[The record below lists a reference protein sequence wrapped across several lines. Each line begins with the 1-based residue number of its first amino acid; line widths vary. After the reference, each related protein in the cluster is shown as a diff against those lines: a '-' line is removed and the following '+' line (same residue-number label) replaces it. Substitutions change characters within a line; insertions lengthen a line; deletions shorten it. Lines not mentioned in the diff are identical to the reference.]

1 VFIVKS
7 LFNELD
13 SADRKF
19 GSGWISGF
27 FGLLFAVIGLAA
39 VICLL
44 YPDLLTL
51 QEIRYGFYRE
61 NLFWIRPLL
70 LTVLAVAYLLGITN
84 LALRKN
90 KTLGFATLG
99 IALTASLLGGASA
112 EATLDIKG
120 DVSLGLDFFFLN
132 LIMLGALFIPLE
144 RIFKKVDQRILRYEW
159 REDLLYFFIST
170 LFIQILTLLTLAPS
184 LSLLAN
190 TPWASGLREAI
201 ASQNIGLQIL
211 EIMFFTD
218 LAQYWFHRCFHRVP
232 LLWNFHAVHHSAQAM
247 DWMAGSRM
255 HIIEVI
261 LLRSFTTLPMYLIGY
276 AESALYGY
284 ILLVYLSSVFIHSN
298 IGIRFYWLEYIIATP
313 RFHHWHHGVEKEAI
327 NKNYAVH
334 FPALDMIFGTYY
346 FPKNKWPKGY
356 GIEGNP
362 VPKHYWNQFLYP
374 FAKKRLENKI
384 PTSNLSEQQNEKS
397 SSNDALPH

>member
-1 VFIVKS
+1 MKS
-7 LFNELD
+7 LFSELD
-13 SADRKF
+13 STDRKF
-19 GSGWISGF
+19 GSGWISGTV
-27 FGLLFAVIGLAA
+27 GLLLSSMGLAA
-39 VICLL
+39 VICFL
-44 YPDLLTL
+44 YPEFLTL

-70 LTVLAVAYLLGITN
+70 FAVLTVAYLLGITN

-99 IALTASLLGGASA
+99 LALTASLLGGASA
-112 EATLDIKG
+112 ESAKNIRG

-159 REDLLYFFIST
+159 REDLLYFFISK
-170 LFIQILTLLTLAPS
+170 LFIQFLTLLSLAPA
-184 LSLLAN
+184 LTLLAN

-218 LAQYWFHRCFHRVP
+218 LAQYWFHRCFHRFP

-255 HIIEVI
+255 HII
-261 LLRSFTTLPMYLIGY
+261 
-276 AESALYGY
+276 
-284 ILLVYLSSVFIHSN
+284 
-298 IGIRFYWLEYIIATP
+298 
-313 RFHHWHHGVEKEAI
+313 
-327 NKNYAVH
+327 
-334 FPALDMIFGTYY
+334 D
-346 FPKNKWPKGY
+346 
-356 GIEGNP
+356 
-362 VPKHYWNQFLYP
+362 
-374 FAKKRLENKI
+374 FAKSRTVRGSDISLFCAISDISK
-384 PTSNLSEQQNEKS
+384 
-397 SSNDALPH
+397 

>member
-1 VFIVKS
+1 M
-7 LFNELD
+7 
-13 SADRKF
+13 
-19 GSGWISGF
+19 
-27 FGLLFAVIGLAA
+27 GLAA
-39 VICLL
+39 VVGFL

-51 QEIRYGFYRE
+51 QELRYGFYRE

-70 LTVLAVAYLLGITN
+70 FCVLTVAYLLGITN

-90 KTLGFATLG
+90 KTLGFTTIGL
-99 IALTASLLGGASA
+99 ALTASLLGGASA
-112 EATLDIKG
+112 ESAQDIKG

-144 RIFKKVDQRILRYEW
+144 RIFKKVDQRVLRYEW
-159 REDLLYFFIST
+159 REDLLYFFISK
-170 LFIQILTLLTLAPS
+170 LFIQFLTLLSLAPA
-184 LSLLAN
+184 LALLAN
-190 TPWASGLREAI
+190 TQWASGLREAI

-218 LAQYWFHRCFHRVP
+218 LAQYWFHRCFHRFP

-255 HIIEVI
+255 HIFEVI

-276 AESALYGY
+276 AEPALYGY

-298 IGIRFYWLEYIIATP
+298 IGIRFHWLEYVIATP
-313 RFHHWHHGVEKEAI
+313 RFHHWHHGIEKEAI

-334 FPALDMIFGTYY
+334 FPALDLIFGTYY
-346 FPKNKWPKGY
+346 FPKDEWPKGY

-362 VPKHYWNQFLYP
+362 VPRHYWNQFLYP
-374 FAKKRLENKI
+374 FFKKRMENKT
-384 PTSNLSEQQNEKS
+384 PTPNLAERL
-397 SSNDALPH
+397 NDSPPSKDTPTPND

>member
-1 VFIVKS
+1 MKS

-44 YPDLLTL
+44 YPHLLTI

-159 REDLLYFFIST
+159 REDLLYFFISK
-170 LFIQILTLLTLAPS
+170 LFIQFLTLLL
-184 LSLLAN
+184 
-190 TPWASGLREAI
+190 
-201 ASQNIGLQIL
+201 
-211 EIMFFTD
+211 
-218 LAQYWFHRCFHRVP
+218 
-232 LLWNFHAVHHSAQAM
+232 
-247 DWMAGSRM
+247 
-255 HIIEVI
+255 
-261 LLRSFTTLPMYLIGY
+261 
-276 AESALYGY
+276 
-284 ILLVYLSSVFIHSN
+284 
-298 IGIRFYWLEYIIATP
+298 
-313 RFHHWHHGVEKEAI
+313 K
-327 NKNYAVH
+327 
-334 FPALDMIFGTYY
+334 
-346 FPKNKWPKGY
+346 
-356 GIEGNP
+356 
-362 VPKHYWNQFLYP
+362 
-374 FAKKRLENKI
+374 
-384 PTSNLSEQQNEKS
+384 
-397 SSNDALPH
+397 

>member
-1 VFIVKS
+1 MKS

-112 EATLDIKG
+112 EAALDIKG

>member
-1 VFIVKS
+1 MKS

-44 YPDLLTL
+44 YPHLLTI

-112 EATLDIKG
+112 EAALDIKG

-159 REDLLYFFIST
+159 REDLLYFFISK

-218 LAQYWFHRCFHRVP
+218 LAQYWFHRCFHRFP

-298 IGIRFYWLEYIIATP
+298 IGIRFHWHEYIIATP
-313 RFHHWHHGVEKEAI
+313 RFHHWHHGIEKEAI

-334 FPALDMIFGTYY
+334 FPALDIIFGTYY
-346 FPKNKWPKGY
+346 FPKNEWPKGY

>member
-1 VFIVKS
+1 MKS

-13 SADRKF
+13 STDRKF
-19 GSGWISGF
+19 GSGWISGAL
-27 FGLLFAVIGLAA
+27 GLLLSSMGLAA
-39 VICLL
+39 VICFL
-44 YPDLLTL
+44 YPEFLTL

-70 LTVLAVAYLLGITN
+70 FAVLTVAYLLGITN

-99 IALTASLLGGASA
+99 LALTASLLGGASA
-112 EATLDIKG
+112 ESAKNIRG

-159 REDLLYFFIST
+159 REDLLYFFISK
-170 LFIQILTLLTLAPS
+170 LFIQFLTLLSLAPA
-184 LSLLAN
+184 LTLLAN

-218 LAQYWFHRCFHRVP
+218 LAQYWFHRCFHRFP

-276 AESALYGY
+276 AEPALYGY

-313 RFHHWHHGVEKEAI
+313 RFHHWHHGIEKEAI
-327 NKNYAVH
+327 DKNYAVH
-334 FPALDMIFGTYY
+334 FPVLDMIFGTYY
-346 FPKNKWPKGY
+346 FPKDNWPQGY

-374 FAKKRLENKI
+374 FFKKRMENKT
-384 PTSNLSEQQNEKS
+384 PTPNLSERLNETAAPHGTPTP
-397 SSNDALPH
+397 ND